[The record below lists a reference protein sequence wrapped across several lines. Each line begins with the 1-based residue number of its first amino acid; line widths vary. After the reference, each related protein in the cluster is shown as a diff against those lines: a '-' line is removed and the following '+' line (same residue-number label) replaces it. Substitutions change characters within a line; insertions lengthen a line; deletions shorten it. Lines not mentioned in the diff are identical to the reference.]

1 MAVSSRSSRRPRAA
15 TAARASCA
23 SMAVMGPTSAN
34 LSWSSV
40 MGSAARA
47 LRSCEPQQLGGRL
60 GNPVH
65 RAVANDAEAGLEP
78 AKEPVPAREWRVVLG
93 REMAVLEEQRE
104 RLRRAGGA
112 DPGIGGAVCELEELH
127 SELHVDEAAAAQLG
141 IVPAGGFVGNFA
153 LHALTHRQELL
164 GGRGAVQRAEDA

>member
-1 MAVSSRSSRRPRAA
+1 MAVSSRSSSRPRAA

-40 MGSAARA
+40 MEGAARA
-47 LRSCEPQQLGGRL
+47 LRSCDSQHAKERGPDVCGSPLVIRQELFTRAGPGVAHAARQPQQLGGCL

-65 RAVANDAEAGLEP
+65 RAVAHDAKARLEP
-78 AKEPVPAREWRVVLG
+78 AEKTIPARERGMVLG
-93 REMAVLEEQRE
+93 REMAVLEEKRE

-112 DPGIGGAVCELEELH
+112 DPGIGGAVCQLEELH
-127 SELHVDEAAAAQLG
+127 SELHVDEA
-141 IVPAGGFVGNFA
+141 
-153 LHALTHRQELL
+153 
-164 GGRGAVQRAEDA
+164 

>member
-1 MAVSSRSSRRPRAA
+1 MAVSSRSSSRPRAA

-47 LRSCEPQQLGGRL
+47 LRSCDSQHAKERRPDVGGSPLVIRQELLARAGPGVTHPAREPQQLRGCL

-78 AKEPVPAREWRVVLG
+78 AEEPVSARERRVVLG
-93 REMAVLEEQRE
+93 RELAVLGQERE

-112 DPGIGGAVCELEELH
+112 DPRIGGAVCELEELH
-127 SELHVDEAAAAQLG
+127 SELHVD
-141 IVPAGGFVGNFA
+141 
-153 LHALTHRQELL
+153 
-164 GGRGAVQRAEDA
+164 